1 MIKYVTEDTNLA
13 YIMPWIFL
21 AMVIFMRVTNSKTLY
36 KGINMS
42 KDEFWHL
49 LESSFNLQEFMS
61 NLSHVLAFTYLFACG
76 FDSTDIRTTIHL
88 GAFTILLVWLKVT
101 FTIGKNPQFGIYITI
116 VSYVGWEVFKLIL
129 LYLTTLWGKSSL
141 LDTSYVCT
149 NV

>member
-1 MIKYVTEDTNLA
+1 MIKYVTEHNLA

-49 LESSFNLQEFMS
+49 LESSFNLQEFIS
-61 NLSHVLAFTYLFACG
+61 NLSLVLAFTYLVACG
-76 FDSTDIRTTIHL
+76 FDSIDIRTTTHL

-129 LYLTTLWGKSSL
+129 LYLTTLWGKSSF
-141 LDTSYVCT
+141 
-149 NV
+149 

>member
-1 MIKYVTEDTNLA
+1 
-13 YIMPWIFL
+13 MPWIFL
-21 AMVIFMRVTNSKTLY
+21 AMVIFMRVTNSQTLY

-49 LESSFNLQEFMS
+49 LESSFSLQEFMS
-61 NLSHVLAFTYLFACG
+61 NLSLILAFTYLVACG
-76 FDSTDIRTTIHL
+76 FDTTDIRTTTHL

-101 FTIGKNPQFGIYITI
+101 LTIGKNPQFGIYITI

-129 LYLTTLWGKSSL
+129 LYLTTLWGKSYF
-141 LDTSYVCT
+141 LDTSDVCT